1 MQVKGTEWKFGL
13 IFFLNK
19 EKKFIINGLL
29 GRLFVCVDFAKLFV
43 ILIMVLL
50 TLGKKDSKQGL

>member
-1 MQVKGTEWKFGL
+1 MKIWI
-13 IFFLNK
+13 IFFLINK

-29 GRLFVCVDFAKLFV
+29 INRLFVCVDFTKLFV